1 MSTIHRKGGILGI
14 SRWVYQR
21 GQCTVG
27 AGKRLPPSSRRHRA
41 PAILMRWLASC
52 PPRWCLEVTNVST
65 ASCISQEKRG
75 RWPRSSDSEIPS
87 YFLASVRSG
96 PTACANFRSTTG
108 CARVPKR
115 IVGRT
120 AAHGPFRSPGD
131 LVRCTQRCRVPQV
144 PETRGGDRGDAK
156 RASVC
161 PEIPNRDELDFFS
174 SVC

>member
-1 MSTIHRKGGILGI
+1 M
-14 SRWVYQR
+14 
-21 GQCTVG
+21 
-27 AGKRLPPSSRRHRA
+27 
-41 PAILMRWLASC
+41 
-52 PPRWCLEVTNVST
+52 ST

-161 PEIPNRDELDFFS
+161 PDTEPGLRQTFFERLLAMLMFDF
-174 SVC
+174 VWKVANAQPW